1 MAGIGVDVEDGAEGR
16 CVKMVKLNGIEQS
29 TS

>member
-16 CVKMVKLNGIEQS
+16 CVKMMKLNGIEP